1 MSRGVIAGLAVVL
14 GLLPALMV
22 RGWIGAAEQRLAEA
36 ERAAQDEPEQV
47 AVAANANESY
57 CTADLKKILRRVL
70 TSCGL
75 LNAAGRG
82 CQPLD
87 AKNVATM
94 TGADFNALF
103 LPMQG
108 RGGIIQYDKASAE
121 LDAADTALIDKV
133 FADRRGA
140 SYFLVV
146 ARASPEGAESTNRE
160 LSRGRAEAVLDHLQ
174 STFNDPELARQVGL
188 LWLGEEY
195 AQLEDSF
202 CGWQRSGAEQSCL
215 AEELN
220 RSAFITWIDCTL

>member
-1 MSRGVIAGLAVVL
+1 MSRGIIAGLAVVL
-14 GLLPALMV
+14 LLLPTLMV
-22 RGWIGAAEQRLAEA
+22 RAWIGSAAVRLAEA
-36 ERAAQDEPEQV
+36 ERAADAEPEQV
-47 AVAANANESY
+47 AVAANANEAY

-75 LNAAGRG
+75 INASGRG

-108 RGGIIQYDKASAE
+108 RGGIIQYDKNATT
-121 LDAADTALIDKV
+121 LDAIDTALVDKV

-146 ARASPEGAESTNRE
+146 SRASPEGSEGSNRE
-160 LSRGRAEAVLDHLQ
+160 LSRGRADAVLNHLQ
-174 STFNDPELARQVGL
+174 TTFNDPELAKQVGL

-195 AQLEDSF
+195 AQLEQSF
-202 CGWQRSGAEQSCL
+202 CSWQRSGSQESCL